1 MGLWWPPAASY
12 MRPGASPQSRGYV
25 CTGPGEVSSLITD
38 PPGTRWSPAYRY
50 IYIIKVME
58 VLHLYRCVT
67 HTHPAFGRVVHTEDE
82 VKMRM
87 RGEWRWDDHEDEM
100 KNYLTR
106 TRRGERKRRRREHQ
120 HDTPGPERANPERA
134 REKKSGG
141 STDTEQDQRRG
152 GGRKRLNQPD
162 TAKTY
167 THLSTRRNQ
176 PTWGGKNAWDRGPMG
191 TSWWNH
197 KKKENRTQFLTS

>member
-1 MGLWWPPAASY
+1 MS
-12 MRPGASPQSRGYV
+12 
-25 CTGPGEVSSLITD
+25 
-38 PPGTRWSPAYRY
+38 
-50 IYIIKVME
+50 
-58 VLHLYRCVT
+58 HT
-67 HTHPAFGRVVHTEDE
+67 HTVGSCLWQGGAAEDE

-106 TRRGERKRRRREHQ
+106 TRRRERKRRRREHQ

-152 GGRKRLNQPD
+152 GKDESAWTNLTQRKPTNTSARDGTDLPGEGR
-162 TAKTY
+162 
-167 THLSTRRNQ
+167 THEIGDQ
-176 PTWGGKNAWDRGPMG
+176 WGLVGE
-191 TSWWNH
+191 TT
-197 KKKENRTQFLTS
+197 KKKNKTQFLTT

>member
-1 MGLWWPPAASY
+1 MKTYKFKYIYIWDYGDHQLRLICAQVRHHSPAGTFA
-12 MRPGASPQSRGYV
+12 RVPGRCLRWSP
-25 CTGPGEVSSLITD
+25 TPAGP
-38 PPGTRWSPAYRY
+38 RWSPAYRY
-50 IYIIKVME
+50 IYIYKKVME

-134 REKKSGG
+134 SEKKSGG

-152 GGRKRLNQPD
+152 GRTEAPE
-162 TAKTY
+162 
-167 THLSTRRNQ
+167 
-176 PTWGGKNAWDRGPMG
+176 PTWH
-191 TSWWNH
+191 S
-197 KKKENRTQFLTS
+197 ENLHTPQHATEPTYLGREERMR